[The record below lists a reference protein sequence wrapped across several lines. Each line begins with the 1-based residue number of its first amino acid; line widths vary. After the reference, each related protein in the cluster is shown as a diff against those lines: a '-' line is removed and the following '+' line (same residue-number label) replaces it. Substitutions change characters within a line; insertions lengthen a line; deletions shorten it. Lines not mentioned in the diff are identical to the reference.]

1 MLTGEGPI
9 KTSEICLSE
18 GVPSATPFAGLN
30 PLGDS
35 GVGGPRSPRSEV
47 RLVSFLREENSLL
60 RTLVESK
67 TSAIDRL
74 QNEISEKA
82 SSEAGLAETV
92 GRLEAALLRA
102 EDKRAQLA
110 LELTRRD
117 LRIEYLKEK
126 QRPGRAECREMGA
139 QTPEYG
145 DLPLEAEMKE
155 QLSRLFVENLELKNK
170 AGGIEQAKGEARSGE
185 ELYNSQIPLEDLV
198 RELILEQRRQTEDSE
213 LSDRI
218 QQLEAANND
227 LIIANQKMKIE
238 LMLLPDLQK
247 QIAEIRAYE
256 ARSRYSAATQTD
268 FPDFETKSSKDT
280 SKSQNIAI
288 QTDPS
293 DFGVQP
299 TSPNINLSDIHFNS
313 PTQLPHLRLETP
325 IKLPELH
332 LDPQTSP
339 RLESPQKIP
348 TSDPHPRITTAT
360 QTEPPA
366 LSSQIA
372 ELLRENEELRHTLK
386 LKQSSKFFV
395 DESGVLISD
404 PSPRDTAGSNRRLIE
419 AQTVAHSA
427 RLALELAPKLQ
438 ALEAQLADA
447 VGERAN
453 LSRENQKICEA
464 VALLR
469 ARLARA
475 DGEAK
480 IADLRISALADETE
494 AHKKELKRL
503 RVERASLLEKISKAE
518 TIEASLRKEGEAK
531 TLKLAVGFIQ
541 IAMVKAE
548 LERIADRDG
557 RQRILTESSV

>member
-1 MLTGEGPI
+1 
-9 KTSEICLSE
+9 
-18 GVPSATPFAGLN
+18 
-30 PLGDS
+30 
-35 GVGGPRSPRSEV
+35 
-47 RLVSFLREENSLL
+47 
-60 RTLVESK
+60 
-67 TSAIDRL
+67 
-74 QNEISEKA
+74 
-82 SSEAGLAETV
+82 
-92 GRLEAALLRA
+92 
-102 EDKRAQLA
+102 
-110 LELTRRD
+110 
-117 LRIEYLKEK
+117 
-126 QRPGRAECREMGA
+126 MGA

-170 AGGIEQAKGEARSGE
+170 AGGIGQVNGEARSSE
-185 ELYNSQIPLEDLV
+185 ELYSSQIPLEDLV

-213 LSDRI
+213 LADRI

-247 QIAEIRAYE
+247 QLADIRAYE
-256 ARSRYSAATQTD
+256 ARSRYIATTQTD
-268 FPDFETKSSKDT
+268 FPDFETKLSKDT
-280 SKSQNIAI
+280 STSQNIAI
-288 QTDPS
+288 QTDPFDLGIQS
-293 DFGVQP
+293 P
-299 TSPNINLSDIHFNS
+299 SPNLNLSDINFNS
-313 PTQLPHLRLETP
+313 PAQLPNLRLETP

-332 LDPQTSP
+332 FDPPASL
-339 RLESPQKIP
+339 RLESPQHIP
-348 TSDPHPRITTAT
+348 TSDPRPRITTAT
-360 QTEPPA
+360 QTDPPA

-438 ALEAQLADA
+438 ALEGQLADA
-447 VGERAN
+447 VRERAN

-480 IADLRISALADETE
+480 IADLRISALAEETE
-494 AHKKELKRL
+494 AQKKELKGL
-503 RVERASLLEKISKAE
+503 RVERAKLLEKISKAE